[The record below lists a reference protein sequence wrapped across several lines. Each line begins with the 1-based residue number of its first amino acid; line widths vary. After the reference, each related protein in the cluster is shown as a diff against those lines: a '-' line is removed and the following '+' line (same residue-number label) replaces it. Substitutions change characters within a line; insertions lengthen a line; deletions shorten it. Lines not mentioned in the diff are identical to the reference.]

1 MVESK
6 INTNAKAGN
15 KMQTLLPA
23 EIANRFSSKED
34 FLKYFR
40 EQL

>member
-6 INTNAKAGN
+6 NDTNSKAG
-15 KMQTLLPA
+15 KKIQTLLPG

-40 EQL
+40 E